1 MLLTNH
7 PLHRQCYDLDESCRL
22 LTSLVD
28 WEVAHDSCCM
38 DMSVKRIRAA
48 IVLEMEE
55 SDDYAQFVSELSKAR
70 LSHDYVLVSDV
81 RRKVDKY
88 LIQALVDSG
97 RDDVYLVTETWNA
110 MRSPRTLPL
119 TIRSAWRKVNTVSGV
134 CPKYGLSSYFCMIH
148 INEVKLDFGLVKYN
162 QAIEKQLDET
172 WRELTLDYKRAIGF
186 SALFGADQQLEMDH
200 CHDILAAF
208 VEAHPKYA
216 PDLPDRFVY
225 VCK

>member
-1 MLLTNH
+1 
-7 PLHRQCYDLDESCRL
+7 
-22 LTSLVD
+22 
-28 WEVAHDSCCM
+28 
-38 DMSVKRIRAA
+38 MSVKRIRAA
-48 IVLEMEE
+48 IVLEMDDE
-55 SDDYAQFVSELSKAR
+55 SDDCAQFVASLYKAR

-88 LIQALVDSG
+88 LIQALFDSG

-119 TIRSAWRKVNTVSGV
+119 TTRSAWRKVNTVSGV

-148 INEVKLDFGLVKYN
+148 INEVKLDFGLVKYD
-162 QAIEKQLDET
+162 QAIEKQLAET
-172 WRELTLDYKRAIGF
+172 WRELNLDYKRAIGF

-200 CHDILAAF
+200 CHDILATFAM
-208 VEAHPKYA
+208 AHPKYA
-216 PDLPDRFVY
+216 ADLPDRFVY